1 MTEETNET
9 DVPGPGLGDWWRLT
23 NSADATDSKKA
34 AEWKAHRRFTNSGR
48 TVADKEKEAEAA
60 FQQMRIARYLLS
72 GGRGEFWLQDW
83 STYQP
88 QA

>member
-1 MTEETNET
+1 MTEQTNNET
-9 DVPGPGLGDWWRLT
+9 DVLQAPGLDDWW
-23 NSADATDSKKA
+23 
-34 AEWKAHRRFTNSGR
+34 RFTNSGR

-72 GGRGEFWLQDW
+72 GGRGQFWLQDW